1 MTTQSAAL
9 HTDTTGTP
17 TSSEYGDPGDGTA
30 DWYHWARVADGGNTA
45 LGATDDAAETDPT
58 ATATL
63 LALVKG
69 LLSRVG
75 IYPPGAT
82 PLAHSSGN
90 VAASS
95 AVATLAA
102 GAGARTYITG
112 FAVTF
117 AGATSA
123 ANVTVTVAGPATSLS
138 YTITAPAGATAA
150 GAPLV
155 VQFPYPIPASADN
168 TAITV
173 TVPSLGTGNTHCT
186 VTATGFRL

>member
-17 TSSEYGDPGDGTA
+17 TSSEYGDPGDGTSE
-30 DWYHWARVADGGNTA
+30 WYHFARVADGGDVA

-82 PLAHSSGN
+82 PLHHSSGN
-90 VAASS
+90 VANAS

-102 GAGARTYITG
+102 GAGERTYITG
-112 FAVTF
+112 FAVTYS
-117 AGATSA
+117 GATA
-123 ANVTVTVAGPATSLS
+123 AAVVNVTVAGPTTSLVFVC
-138 YTITAPAGATAA
+138 AVPAGVTAQ
-150 GAPLV
+150 GTPLV
-155 VQFPYPIPASADN
+155 VQFPYPVPATADN

-173 TVPSLGTGNTHCT
+173 TLPALGSGNTNAS
-186 VTATGFRL
+186 VVATGFRL